1 MFKIIHRLSFV
12 VISLVLSAAIIVQAQ
27 AECNVDS
34 ADVIAIVEDVCSELG
49 QNQVCYGNFEVS
61 AIAQENSPAFV
72 FEQAGDFANLGY
84 VRSLF
89 LSALNPETESWGIA
103 QMRMVANT
111 STGTQRI
118 DMLLFGNVEI
128 TSNVPVATEMGA
140 LVGQYAA
147 NIRNTPNANALIL
160 ASAPSGSALTAVGRL
175 ADSSW
180 VRILIAET
188 GAVGWVS
195 TSLISPS
202 NADQSFESLAVQ
214 DGSSPYFGAMQA
226 FYFTD
231 NGGSGCGN
239 IAADGILIQTP
250 EGTARVTLLVN
261 EVSIELIPN
270 ENGATALITG
280 NAEDGMTVSV
290 IDGEAIVEVNGDGY
304 YVDSS
309 QETTV
314 PLNPDLSP
322 SGQPSAPS
330 DYDVDEM
337 IELPV
342 LPIIRESNAP
352 IVRTGGRGNGSNG
365 GGGNGSGN
373 GNGNGSGNGSGNG
386 NGNGNANG
394 NGNSNG
400 NRNGNGNGN

>member
-1 MFKIIHRLSFV
+1 MLRKIHRLTFV
-12 VISLVLSAAIIVQAQ
+12 LISLVLSAAIIVQAQ

-34 ADVIAIVEDVCSELG
+34 ADVIAIVEDVCSDLG

-128 TSNVPVATEMGA
+128 TSNVPAATEMAA

-180 VRILIAET
+180 VRVLIAET

-202 NADQSFESLAVQ
+202 NAAESFDSLAVQ

-322 SGQPSAPS
+322 SGQPSTPS

-352 IVRTGGRGNGSNG
+352 IVRTGGRANGSNG
-365 GGGNGSGN
+365 GSGSGN
-373 GNGNGSGNGSGNG
+373 GNGNGNGSGTGNGNG